1 LFYFTENALKES
13 ELCIGYVLSGWKIVS
28 SLIWTLKSKQDAM
41 LSQGVPRDA
50 AVNFGT

>member
-1 LFYFTENALKES
+1 MNAQW
-13 ELCIGYVLSGWKIVS
+13 VQTTSGHTKI
-28 SLIWTLKSKQDAM
+28 KQDAM